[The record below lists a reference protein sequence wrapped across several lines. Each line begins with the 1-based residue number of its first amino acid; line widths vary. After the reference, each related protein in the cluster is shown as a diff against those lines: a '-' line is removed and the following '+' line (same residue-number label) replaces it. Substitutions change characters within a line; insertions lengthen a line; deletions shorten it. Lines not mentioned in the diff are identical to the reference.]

1 MGSRFVWSV
10 NRARPG
16 EAAGTSL
23 AYRTVSDQK
32 VNRARGLGEDWA
44 TIRQK
49 SQLSGDPAPIGTQN
63 SPRKTR
69 EFGPYTVC

>member
-1 MGSRFVWSV
+1 MYVLVWWSV
-10 NRARPG
+10 NRACPG

-32 VNRARGLGEDWA
+32 VNRAQGLGEDWA

-49 SQLSGDPAPIGTQN
+49 SRLSGDPAPIGTQN

-69 EFGPYTVC
+69 EFGPYTAC